1 MNTETNTANREP
13 DQNDQVAIDQTDLE
27 RIAAAL
33 PVRSGL
39 HAGRKLA
46 PWL

>member
-1 MNTETNTANREP
+1 MNTETNTVSREL
-13 DQNDQVAIDQTDLE
+13 DQNQQVAIDQTDLE

-46 PWL
+46 PCL